1 MNMIFKT
8 TILGLIFFAGLTKV
22 IAHTPA
28 PPQQH
33 PIVVTGGTIHTITG
47 EVITDGMLLFDE
59 GRIVAVGTDLD
70 IPPGTEVL
78 DASGKHIYPGLVLSR
93 STLGITEIGR
103 IAVSTDIVELGNL
116 NPNIRA
122 QVAFHPASD
131 HLSVAAVNGITTTIV
146 TPGGSLIAGMPA
158 AMATDGWTWEEMT
171 IREGIAMV
179 INWPSMNNKENYE
192 KDIKELQDAFDKAR
206 RYKRAR
212 EAVEQ
217 GESSIHHPID
227 TRWEALIPVLRKDMP
242 VHITA
247 NDIRQ
252 IQAAIAWTEKEDLE
266 LVLVGGRDIGL
277 VADQL
282 AQKNIPVIVTGV
294 ISGPAHQWEGYDEG
308 YTTPL
313 RLYEAGVEFCISGD
327 MGAANAYR
335 LPHHAA
341 AAAAFGLP
349 EEEAL
354 KAITINAARI
364 LGIGD
369 LVGSIEPGKDATI
382 MITNGS
388 PLEISTKIEQVFI
401 QGRKIDMTDRH
412 LHLYKRHMEKHRQ
425 QQMRK

>member
-47 EVITDGMLLFDE
+47 DVITGGMLLFDKGKIVSV
-59 GRIVAVGTDLD
+59 GRDLD
-70 IPPGTEVL
+70 TPPGTEVF
-78 DASGKHIYPGLVLSR
+78 DASGKHIYPGLILSR

-103 IAVSTDIVELGNL
+103 ISVSTDIAELGDI

-122 QVAFHPASD
+122 QVAFHPTSD
-131 HLSVAAVNGITTTIV
+131 HLSVAAANGITTTVV
-146 TPGGSLIAGMPA
+146 TPAGSLIAGMPA

-192 KDIKELQDAFDKAR
+192 TATAQIRDAFEKAR
-206 RYKRAR
+206 RYKHAR
-212 EAVEQ
+212 EAVAQ
-217 GESSIHHPID
+217 GESSRHHPFDI
-227 TRWEALIPVLRKDMP
+227 RWEALMPVLRGNMP
-242 VHITA
+242 VHITV

-252 IQAAIAWTEKEDLE
+252 IQAAIAWAEKEGLNT
-266 LVLVGGRDIGL
+266 VLVGGRDIGL
-277 VADQL
+277 AADQL
-282 AQKNIPVIVTGV
+282 AEKNIPVILTGV

-313 RLYEAGVEFCISGD
+313 KLYEAGVDFSISGD
-327 MGAANAYR
+327 LGASGAYR

-349 EEEAL
+349 EDEAL

-364 LGIGD
+364 LGID
-369 LVGSIEPGKDATI
+369 DILGSIEPGKDATI

-388 PLEISTKIEQVFI
+388 PLEISTQIEQVFI

-412 LHLYKRHMEKHRQ
+412 LQLYKRYKEKHRQ
-425 QQMRK
+425 KEIPE

>member
-1 MNMIFKT
+1 M
-8 TILGLIFFAGLTKV
+8 

-59 GRIVAVGTDLD
+59 GRIAAVGTNIE

-78 DASGKHIYPGLVLSR
+78 DASGKHIFPGLILSR

-103 IAVSTDIVELGNL
+103 IAVSTDIVELGDL

-131 HLSVAAVNGITTTIV
+131 HLSVAAVNGITTTVV

-158 AMATDGWTWEEMT
+158 AMTTDGWTWEQMT

-192 KDIKELQDAFDKAR
+192 TAFGNLHDAFEKAR
-206 RYKRAR
+206 RYKHAR
-212 EAVEQ
+212 EAVAQ
-217 GESSIHHPID
+217 GESLRHHPFDI
-227 TRWEALIPVLRKDMP
+227 RWEALMPVLRGDMP
-242 VHITA
+242 VHITV

-252 IQAAIAWTEKEDLE
+252 IQAAIAWAEKEGLNT
-266 LVLVGGRDIGL
+266 VLVGGRDIGL
-277 VADQL
+277 AADQL
-282 AQKNIPVIVTGV
+282 AEKNIPVILTGV

-327 MGAANAYR
+327 QGAAGAYR

-349 EEEAL
+349 EDEAL

-364 LGIGD
+364 LGID
-369 LVGSIEPGKDATI
+369 DILGSIEQGKEASI
-382 MITNGS
+382 LITNGS
-388 PLEISTKIEQVFI
+388 PLEISTQIKQVFI
-401 QGRKIDMTDRH
+401 QGRKIDMTDKH
-412 LHLYKRHMEKHRQ
+412 LHLYEHYMEKHRQ
-425 QQMRK
+425 KQIRK

>member
-1 MNMIFKT
+1 MKFK
-8 TILGLIFFAGLTKV
+8 ISLLGLIFFAGLAMAN
-22 IAHTPA
+22 AHTPA

-33 PIVVTGGTIHTITG
+33 PIVLTGGTIHTMAG
-47 EVITDGMLLFDE
+47 DVIPAGMLLFEE

-70 IPPGTEVL
+70 IPPGAEVV
-78 DASGKHIYPGLVLSR
+78 DVSGKHIYPGLILSR

-103 IAVSTDIVELGNL
+103 IAVSTDIAELGNI
-116 NPNIRA
+116 NPNIRT

-131 HLSVAAVNGITTTIV
+131 HLSVAAVNGITTTVV

-158 AMATDGWTWEEMT
+158 AMVTDGWTWEEMT

-179 INWPSMNNKENYE
+179 INWPSMNNKESYE
-192 KDIKELQDAFDKAR
+192 QNLKELQDAFDKAR
-206 RYKRAR
+206 RYMHAR
-212 EAVEQ
+212 QAVEQ
-217 GESSIHHPID
+217 GESSKHHPID
-227 TRWEALIPVLRKDMP
+227 TRWEALIPVLRGDMP
-242 VHITA
+242 VHIVA

-252 IQAAIAWTEKEDLE
+252 IQAAIAWAEKENLE
-266 LVLVGGRDIGL
+266 LVLAGGRDIGL
-277 VADQL
+277 LADQL

-364 LGIGD
+364 LGIDD
-369 LVGSIEPGKDATI
+369 LLGSIEPGKHATI
-382 MITNGS
+382 LITNGS
-388 PLEISTKIEQVFI
+388 PLEISTHIEQVFI
-401 QGRKIDMTDRH
+401 NGRKIDMTDRH
-412 LHLYKRHMEKHRQ
+412 LRLYEHYMEKHRQ
-425 QQMRK
+425 KQMRQ

>member
-1 MNMIFKT
+1 M
-8 TILGLIFFAGLTKV
+8 

>member
-1 MNMIFKT
+1 MIFR
-8 TILGLIFFAGLTKV
+8 TILIGALFAGFGKV
-22 IAHTPA
+22 TAHTPA

-33 PIVVTGGTIHTITG
+33 PIAVTGGTIHTITG
-47 EVITDGMLLFDE
+47 EVINGGILLFDN
-59 GRIVAVGTDLD
+59 GRIVAVGTDID
-70 IPPGTEVL
+70 IPPGAEIL
-78 DASGKHIYPGLVLSR
+78 DASGKHIFPGLILSR
-93 STLGITEIGR
+93 STLGVTEIGR
-103 IAVSTDIVELGNL
+103 IAVSTDIAELGDI

-131 HLSVAAVNGITTTIV
+131 HLSVAAVNGITTTVV

-158 AMATDGWTWEEMT
+158 AMVTDGWTWEEMT
-171 IREGIAMV
+171 IKESIAMM

-192 KDIKELQDAFDKAR
+192 RDIKVLQDAFDKAR
-206 RYKRAR
+206 RYKHAR

-217 GESSIHHPID
+217 GESSKHHPFDI
-227 TRWEALIPVLRKDMP
+227 RWEALMPVLRGDMP
-242 VHITA
+242 VHITV

-252 IQAAIAWTEKEDLE
+252 IQAAIAWTEKENLE
-266 LVLVGGRDIGL
+266 VVLAGGRDIGL

-282 AQKNIPVIVTGV
+282 AQKSIPVIITGV

-313 RLYEAGVEFCISGD
+313 RLYEAGVDFCISGD
-327 MGAANAYR
+327 VGAANAYR

-349 EEEAL
+349 EDEAL

-364 LGIGD
+364 LGID
-369 LVGSIEPGKDATI
+369 DILGSIEPGKYATV

-388 PLEISTKIEQVFI
+388 PLEISTQIEQVFI
-401 QGRKIDMTDRH
+401 KGRRIDMTDRH
-412 LHLYKRHMEKHRQ
+412 LRLYEHYLKKHRQ
-425 QQMRK
+425 KQLHE

>member
-1 MNMIFKT
+1 M
-8 TILGLIFFAGLTKV
+8 

-158 AMATDGWTWEEMT
+158 AMATDGWTWEGMT